1 MEKLSDPVVPF
12 NIEPPSY
19 EEVTKVIRYM
29 RSAAS
34 PCPVDQISVIV
45 LKNCPIIRTSLWK
58 IISHCWSAKFLPQV
72 WKKGVTVLAYKK
84 GDLDNPE
91 NFRPITLQ
99 PVMSKVFTSLI
110 KDRIYNYLWSNNY
123 IDQSIQKGFWTNVS
137 GTIEHTET
145 LTNLI
150 NNARNK
156 QRALVVSLID
166 LRNAF
171 EEVNHKFLQK
181 TLQYHHLPETWLNL

>member
-1 MEKLSDPVVPF
+1 MEKLSEPTIPF

-34 PCPVDQISVIV
+34 PCPADQISVIV
-45 LKNCPIIRTSLWK
+45 LKNCPIIRTALWE
-58 IISHCWSAKFLPQV
+58 IISHCWTAKYFPRV
-72 WKKGVTVLAYKK
+72 WKNGVTVLAYKK
-84 GDLDNPE
+84 GELNNPE

-110 KDRIYNYLWSNNY
+110 KDRIYKYLCSNNY
-123 IDQSIQKGFWTNVS
+123 IDQNIQKGFWTNVS

-145 LTNLI
+145 LTHLI
-150 NNARNK
+150 K
-156 QRALVVSLID
+156 VTVYPSYL
-166 LRNAF
+166 
-171 EEVNHKFLQK
+171 KKMKKCFLK
-181 TLQYHHLPETWLNL
+181 